1 MANIDIKSWYQ
12 EIRNAFLVDDA
23 TVNKTSGSILV

>member
-1 MANIDIKSWYQ
+1 MANIDIKPWYQ

-23 TVNKTSGSILV
+23 TASKTSVSILV